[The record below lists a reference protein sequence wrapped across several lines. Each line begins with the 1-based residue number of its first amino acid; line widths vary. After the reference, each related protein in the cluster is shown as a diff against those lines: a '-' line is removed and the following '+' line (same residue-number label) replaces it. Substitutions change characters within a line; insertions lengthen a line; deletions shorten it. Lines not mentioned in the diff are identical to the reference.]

1 MHADPAFSEQYVPP
15 GPAFKVCLVLALAA
29 GGALIVPIHYLTPR
43 KVAATEKKQ
52 DLSDVV
58 HFVPVKSN
66 RSAPSIQLASAAQSI
81 EAMPLLGALPTE
93 PMPTEP
99 MPLEPMPLEAMPFEA
114 MPEPTSSQALVSVEE
129 TPWYLEQP
137 PVIEAAPTLIEQV
150 PTADETYVF
159 QEQPAPAIE
168 VDDAVPPP
176 PSEDMQPAAPLP
188 AVAVQPAE
196 SPSDA
201 APAPMPAVDI
211 DAMPMPVPAATA
223 MQEPA
228 PVVDAAP
235 IEVAPVD
242 ERRGITCTSPV
253 PEPVAASPLKP
264 TMQQGMQPA
273 PRQVG
278 QPYRAYSQPARPA
291 APQPQQQRQSFNHPG
306 YGTYTR

>member
-1 MHADPAFSEQYVPP
+1 MHADPALSEPYVPP

-43 KVAATEKKQ
+43 KVAGTEKKE

-66 RSAPSIQLASAAQSI
+66 RSVPSIQLASAAQSI
-81 EAMPLLGALPTE
+81 EPMPILGPL
-93 PMPTEP
+93 PTEP
-99 MPLEPMPLEAMPFEA
+99 MPLEPMPLEPMPFA
-114 MPEPTSSQALVSVEE
+114 SIPGPTSSQALVSVEE

-137 PVIEAAPTLIEQV
+137 PVIQAAPTPIEQE
-150 PTADETYVF
+150 PTADETYVY
-159 QEQPAPAIE
+159 QHPAAPDMEAGDE
-168 VDDAVPPP
+168 VPPP
-176 PSEDMQPAAPLP
+176 PAAPLP
-188 AVAVQPAE
+188 AVAVQPTE

-253 PEPVAASPLKP
+253 PEPVAALPLKP
-264 TMQQGMQPA
+264 TMQPA
-273 PRQVG
+273 PRQLG
-278 QPYRAYSQPARPA
+278 QPYRSYSQPARPA